1 MGIFFPTMSYL
12 TQKKKK
18 KWKWKLLS
26 HVLLF
31 PTPWTIQSMEFSRP
45 EYWSGWPFPSPG
57 DLPNPG
63 LPHCRRILYQLSQQR
78 SLRILEWAAYPISS
92 GSPRPR
98 NQTRVSFIAGVF
110 FISWAI
116 RGDHLTQKMCFI
128 FGFLKL
134 KLLNCI
140 SNNRYEH
147 CSFHLTK
154 QNYTPSWNDYHNKF
168 GEHASCH
175 PCR

>member
-1 MGIFFPTMSYL
+1 MDYTVHGILQARILEWVALP
-12 TQKKKK
+12 
-18 KWKWKLLS
+18 
-26 HVLLF
+26 
-31 PTPWTIQSMEFSRP
+31 FSRGSSQP
-45 EYWSGWPFPSPG
+45 RSPT
-57 DLPNPG
+57 
-63 LPHCRRILYQLSQQR
+63 CRQILYQLSQQR

-98 NQTRVSFIAGVF
+98 NQTRVSCIAGVF

-140 SNNRYEH
+140 SNNRFEH
-147 CSFHLTK
+147 CSFRLTK